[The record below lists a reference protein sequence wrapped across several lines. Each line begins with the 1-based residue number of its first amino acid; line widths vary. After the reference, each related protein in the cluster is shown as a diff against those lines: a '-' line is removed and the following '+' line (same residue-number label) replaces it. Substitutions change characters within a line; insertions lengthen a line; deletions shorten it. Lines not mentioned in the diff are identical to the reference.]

1 MIILISQAERIES
14 VDKLD
19 YLVLSELERDASLS
33 FVAIAKKVGSTPCTV
48 KRRYEKFRR
57 EGIIFGCIVS
67 LNLSKLGFCG
77 KATLSITLTP
87 NSNKSVTIEYLRTV
101 KNVIIVTEIIGAY
114 DLMAIAP
121 ITDLKSIQTLLD
133 EVRKAPN
140 IHRVEFSCVDNTDFP
155 VSPNYG
161 TMLSQKGKTL
171 ASAKKK

>member
-1 MIILISQAERIES
+1 

-19 YLVLSELERDASLS
+19 YLVLSELQKDAALS
-33 FVAIAKKVGSTPCTV
+33 FVDIAKKVGSTPCTV
-48 KRRYEKFRR
+48 KRRYAKLRQ
-57 EGIIFGCIVS
+57 EGIIFGCIVA

-87 NSNKSVTIEYLRTV
+87 NSNKSVTIEYLRTI

-121 ITDLKSIQTLLD
+121 ITDLKSIQILLE

-140 IHRVEFSCVDNTDFP
+140 IHRVEFSCADNVDFP
-155 VSPNYG
+155 VTPNFG
-161 TMLSQKGKTL
+161 TLLSQKSKTL
-171 ASAKKK
+171 ANAKKSRG